1 MKKASEFLKGL
12 SVFSRDAHLPP
23 GRRVLRSADRTVDN
37 IVLVLLI
44 LMLMFGIYSLVD
56 SKLVYMSADAS
67 NYEVYRPIE
76 DNSKSFEELQKINPE
91 VFGWLTIIGTEV
103 DYPIC
108 QGEDNEK
115 YVNTNAEGEYSMVGS
130 LFLDYHNKTDFS
142 DFNNIIFGHHMEQH
156 KFFGC
161 FDEYKDQE
169 FFEEHPH
176 ANIYFGGKKHGVEL
190 FAFILAD
197 AYDSKLYTIYG
208 KTSEEGKAFYLD
220 YIKQQAF
227 RTLPV
232 DVTTDDTLIVLST
245 CTEDITNGRF
255 LLVGK
260 LVDKPFKEPPKE
272 DNRLFGIGLG
282 NSTGLWA
289 LLPMW
294 KWFII
299 FAILLLLLI
308 YVITVLIE
316 RWKQGTLSEDA
327 YLLYEEKNEANEI
340 THNKKE

>member
-1 MKKASEFLKGL
+1 MKKPSEYLKGL

-67 NYEVYRPIE
+67 NYEIYRPTE

-91 VFGWLTIIGTEV
+91 VFGWLTIINTEV

-130 LFLDYHNKTDFS
+130 LFLDCHNQIDFS
-142 DFNNIIFGHHMEQH
+142 DFNNIIYGHHMEQH
-156 KFFGC
+156 MFFGC
-161 FDEYKDQE
+161 FDEFKDQK
-169 FFEEHPH
+169 FFEEHPY

-197 AYDSKLYTIYG
+197 AYDHNLYTIYG
-208 KTSEEGKAFYLD
+208 NASEGKQFYLD
-220 YIKQQAF
+220 YINQQAF
-227 RTLPV
+227 RKLPV
-232 DVTTDDTLIVLST
+232 KVTPDDTLIVLST
-245 CTEDITNGRF
+245 CTEDITNGRYI
-255 LLVGK
+255 LVGK
-260 LVDKPFKEPPKE
+260 LVDKPFKEPPK
-272 DNRLFGIGLG
+272 DANRTFGQGLL
-282 NSTGLWA
+282 NSTGFWS

-299 FAILLLLLI
+299 FAVLLLLLI
-308 YVITVLIE
+308 YALTVLIE
-316 RWKQGTLSEDA
+316 RWKEGKLSEDA
-327 YLLYEEKNEANEI
+327 YLIYEEQNEANEI
-340 THNKKE
+340 THDKT

>member
-1 MKKASEFLKGL
+1 MKKPSEYLKGL

-67 NYEVYRPIE
+67 NYEVYRPTE

-91 VFGWLTIIGTEV
+91 VFGWLTIINTEV

-108 QGEDNEK
+108 RGEDNEK
-115 YVNTNAEGEYSMVGS
+115 YVNTNAEGKYSMVGS
-130 LFLDYHNKTDFS
+130 LFLDHRNQIDFS
-142 DFNNIIFGHHMEQH
+142 DYNNIIYGHHMERNL
-156 KFFGC
+156 FFGC
-161 FDEYKDQE
+161 FDEYKDKT
-169 FFEEHPH
+169 FFEEHSY
-176 ANIYFGGKKHGVEL
+176 ANIYYGGKKHGVEL

-197 AYDSKLYTIYG
+197 AYDSELYTVFG
-208 KTSEEGKAFYLD
+208 MDSEEGKAYYLD
-220 YIKQQAF
+220 YVKKTALHV
-227 RTLPV
+227 LPV
-232 DVTTDDTLIVLST
+232 DVSTDDTLVVLST

-255 LLVGK
+255 ILVGK
-260 LVDKPFKEPPKE
+260 MVDKPFKEPPK
-272 DNRLFGIGLG
+272 DANRKFGLGLG
-282 NSTGLWA
+282 NSTGFWA

-299 FAILLLLLI
+299 FAILILMLI
-308 YVITVLIE
+308 YALTILLE
-316 RWKQGTLSEDA
+316 RWKQGALSEDA
-327 YLLYEEKNEANEI
+327 YVLYDDDIEDKHYNPR
-340 THNKKE
+340 K